1 MIPTPEQIIEEL
13 LLAWHI
19 LGPRAQR
26 KIKSIE
32 VTLPD
37 GNVIVLK

>member
-1 MIPTPEQIIEEL
+1 MIPTPEQVIEEL

-19 LGPRAQR
+19 IGPRAQR
-26 KIKSIE
+26 KIASIE

-37 GNVIVLK
+37 GQIIILK

>member
-1 MIPTPEQIIEEL
+1 MITTPDQIIEEL

-19 LGPRAQR
+19 IGPRTQR
-26 KIKSIE
+26 KIASIE

-37 GNVIVLK
+37 GNVIILK